1 LEDTAERIN
10 FLLLF
15 ILILQN
21 QKYCSSTDKLQNI
34 ILTLSNPRPTAQV
47 KAKTA

>member
-1 LEDTAERIN
+1 MRRELIS
-10 FLLLF
+10 LLLF

-21 QKYCSSTDKLQNI
+21 QDYSFRTDKFQNI

-47 KAKTA
+47 QAEIA